1 MIPALLMM
9 LAAAG
14 FESTGCYRRHL
25 NFAAGGGAEA
35 ILGNT
40 GATVDRRPHHRADVG
55 DPRRWPSRYGRD
67 TRPGKRVSRW
77 SAAPSTRAP
86 PSRRSL
92 TDDVVV
98 IENGRISSVGQG
110 G

>member
-1 MIPALLMM
+1 MM

-35 ILGNT
+35 ILGYT

-55 DPRRWPSRYGRD
+55 DPRRWPSPYGRD
-67 TRPGKRVSRW
+67 TRLGKRVSRW
-77 SAAPSTRAP
+77 SARHLPQPHGA
-86 PSRRSL
+86 
-92 TDDVVV
+92 TDP
-98 IENGRISSVGQG
+98 
-110 G
+110 

>member
-1 MIPALLMM
+1 MIPALLLM

-40 GATVDRRPHHRADVG
+40 GTTVDRRPHHRADV
-55 DPRRWPSRYGRD
+55 W
-67 TRPGKRVSRW
+67 
-77 SAAPSTRAP
+77 
-86 PSRRSL
+86 RS
-92 TDDVVV
+92 
-98 IENGRISSVGQG
+98 SSVAFPIRPRHPPRQARVALVG
-110 G
+110 GAIYPSPTEPPIPD